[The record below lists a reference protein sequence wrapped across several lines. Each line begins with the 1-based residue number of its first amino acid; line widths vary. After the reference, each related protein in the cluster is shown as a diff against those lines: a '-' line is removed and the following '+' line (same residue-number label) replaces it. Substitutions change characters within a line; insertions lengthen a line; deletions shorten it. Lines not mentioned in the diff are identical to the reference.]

1 MGWFDNDN
9 KEKTQVP
16 QQPARPEVPSTKG
29 APPPPARASA
39 AGSTV
44 GQRMKVTGTIVSDE
58 DLEIVGRVEGE
69 IHARETLAIAKD
81 AEVRAV
87 VRGRR
92 VVVEGA
98 LQGDVHASELV
109 VLGVTS
115 AVQGDIHT
123 PSLEI
128 REGAIF
134 RGSVKMTQAKQK
146 ETAATAPAKSS
157 GGDGAKP
164 APAPAPVSTGEG
176 SDNKSSAEEKL
187 PATSS
192 AGS

>member
-9 KEKTQVP
+9 KEKVQAP
-16 QQPARPEVPSTKG
+16 QEPARPAVPST
-29 APPPPARASA
+29 AASPPPPVRASA
-39 AGSTV
+39 TGSTV
-44 GQRMKVTGTIVSDE
+44 GQRMRITGTIVSDE

-81 AEVRAV
+81 AEVKAV

-98 LQGDVHASELV
+98 LQGDVHATELV
-109 VLGVTS
+109 VLGATS

-128 REGAIF
+128 REGALF
-134 RGSVKMTQAKQK
+134 RGSVKMTSAKKQ
-146 ETAATAPAKSS
+146 EPVAAAPRESSKSS
-157 GGDGAKP
+157 GAKD
-164 APAPAPVSTGEG
+164 APAPKAGLAG
-176 SDNKSSAEEKL
+176 NKPSAEDGQQKL